1 MNYEA
6 IFYKSIVDKKSTDF
20 KKILIKKDSFNLE
33 FIQNEILLKE
43 FLNNT
48 KNRKHKQSKIFKLSI
63 YDYNSSKLISN
74 DSDLE
79 NCRFLLIKREV
90 VISENDFKNVSH
102 QKKLTAALRIIQPL
116 KLIPEE
122 SVPKEFICR
131 ICNALMNA
139 AVICCNCGKF
149 FACNWCILMKLNDQ
163 LLNSKPLYCFIEDCE
178 KEILLSSLNS
188 DLILR
193 EKIKSFRNRINFLH

>member
-102 QKKLTAALRIIQPL
+102 QKKLTAAL
-116 KLIPEE
+116 
-122 SVPKEFICR
+122 PK
-131 ICNALMNA
+131 
-139 AVICCNCGKF
+139 
-149 FACNWCILMKLNDQ
+149 
-163 LLNSKPLYCFIEDCE
+163 
-178 KEILLSSLNS
+178 
-188 DLILR
+188 
-193 EKIKSFRNRINFLH
+193 INFLRALKS